1 MVNPSQLCLLSSR
14 PKICN
19 NVLSLHI
26 MRGIIRTRK
35 ALECMHS
42 QIGIKLLSSVKK
54 RIFLC
59 FLAFIYLKQRC
70 HGAFI
75 HGQFGISFLCIV
87 KSAYQS
93 GFLQSG
99 RQFWVRDCSTQLK
112 ICLNLY
118 LLCFMANIKE
128 RYILSTKTRHEDLLK
143 LEEAPCPC
151 APGTKSRSNRN

>member
-14 PKICN
+14 PEICN
-19 NVLSLHI
+19 DVLSLHI

-99 RQFWVRDCSTQLK
+99 RQFGVRECSTQLI

-143 LEEAPCPC
+143 LEETLLPIVR
-151 APGTKSRSNRN
+151 KSQIL